1 MQIAKIKMSN
11 EKLKQIRQEKELEYG
26 SFDANMNYIGKAW
39 SALLGLETDI
49 PGHMVANMYV
59 AAKLI
64 RTNQKFKQDTY
75 DDAANYLYQAEEMQR
90 TKEWFEQDA
99 NTRMHDALRSDHKT
113 NYPKDEP
120 ELEPDEEELALA
132 RREAVD
138 RLEEQNKAAAK
149 AIYNVK

>member
-1 MQIAKIKMSN
+1 MSN
-11 EKLKQIRQEKELEYG
+11 EKLKQIRQAKHLEYG
-26 SFDANMNYIGKAW
+26 SFSENMDSIGRAW
-39 SALLGLETDI
+39 SSLLGMKHNL
-49 PGHMVANMYV
+49 PGHVVANMYV
-59 AAKLI
+59 IAKLI
-64 RTNQKFKQDTY
+64 RTRGGFKQDTY

-99 NTRMHDALRSDHKT
+99 NTRMHDALRSEHKT